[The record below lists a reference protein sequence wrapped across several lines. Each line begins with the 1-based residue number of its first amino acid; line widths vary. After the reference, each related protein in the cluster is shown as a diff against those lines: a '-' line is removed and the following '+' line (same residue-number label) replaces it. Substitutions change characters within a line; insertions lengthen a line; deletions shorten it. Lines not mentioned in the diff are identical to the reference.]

1 MQERQGGRGETV
13 QEESGIGKTQEEFY
27 RREVPEQG
35 GRGKVQDKSSRGMC
49 KIKVAG
55 EGVKGSVRGELQR

>member
-1 MQERQGGRGETV
+1 MQERQGGTGK
-13 QEESGIGKTQEEFY
+13 EESGKGKTQEEFY

-35 GRGKVQDKSSRGMC
+35 GRGKVQDKSSRGTC

-55 EGVKGSVRGELQR
+55 EGAKGSARGELQG

>member
-13 QEESGIGKTQEEFY
+13 LEESGIGKTQEKFY
-27 RREVPEQG
+27 RREVQEHG
-35 GRGKVQDKSSRGMC
+35 GRGKVQDKSNRGMC

-55 EGVKGSVRGELQR
+55 EDAKGSVRGELQG